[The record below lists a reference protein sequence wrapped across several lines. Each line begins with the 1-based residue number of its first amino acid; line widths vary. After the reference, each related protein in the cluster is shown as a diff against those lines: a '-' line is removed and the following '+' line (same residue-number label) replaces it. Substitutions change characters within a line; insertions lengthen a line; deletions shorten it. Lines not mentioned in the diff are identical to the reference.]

1 MKIKIV
7 RQMCLSAALIL
18 ALTTTACSPARNKS
32 IDGSAGDMFSEN
44 IELQNSDTEVETKNS
59 ETVSDSI
66 LQPTDTPKGEKGTGQ
81 PAPVASIEV
90 PIYTINQNTQ
100 EVESVVAL
108 VPENSE
114 LTPELIVDLVIDSFD
129 DRLISVGIENVTT
142 DKDTVIVSFL
152 NDYAPLINV
161 GSGVE
166 TTILDA
172 IAQSLVDN
180 LKDEYPKVIFRV
192 EGKEYSSGHYLFG
205 LNEVYLDGTKT
216 K

>member
-1 MKIKIV
+1 
-7 RQMCLSAALIL
+7 MCLSAALIL
-18 ALTTTACSPARNKS
+18 TLTTTACSPARNKFN
-32 IDGSAGDMFSEN
+32 DGSAGGERFSEN
-44 IELQNSDTEVETKNS
+44 IEAQNSDTPLS
-59 ETVSDSI
+59 GSA
-66 LQPTDTPKGEKGTGQ
+66 LQATDTPKEEKGTSQ

-129 DRLISVGIENVTT
+129 ERLITVGVDKVTT